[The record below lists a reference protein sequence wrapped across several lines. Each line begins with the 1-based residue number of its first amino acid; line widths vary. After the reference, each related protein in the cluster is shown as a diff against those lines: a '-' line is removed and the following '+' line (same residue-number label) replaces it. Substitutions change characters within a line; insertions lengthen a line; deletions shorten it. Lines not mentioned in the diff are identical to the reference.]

1 MNNWIRK
8 TNAIALLVA
17 LVTGAVLPNALGQNA
32 DPAQAAEVSSGDDT
46 VRIIFRSDKLVSVL
60 HYLEMLTG
68 RSVIRPQALPTPE
81 FTFDSH
87 GDMTRDEAILAIE
100 SLLSINGIG
109 VTPMG
114 EKFLKVVPIA
124 TIRTEAPELV
134 VGSLEDWPPSGKV
147 VSKLFRLEYLDS
159 QTFQTQIQQ
168 FLSPGFSTN
177 IPFQN
182 TNAVI
187 VTDTVSNLKRLEYVV
202 SEVDKPSRLNVETR
216 FYTLEFAQASEVA
229 QQIQGLIDAARANF
243 GETNSQSS
251 NTNNNRAQAQAGAQ
265 RPAGNQPVRAL
276 QSIAAVSE
284 GAIPNQILFGSNT
297 ALASDDRT
305 NQIIIMSEPSN
316 MVFFDDIIEKLDIK
330 SDPATRIEVIVL
342 NHAEAT
348 EVAGLLSSFVSGSTS
363 AESGD
368 RSQAGA
374 NTARQ
379 QNAGAQQ
386 ARNQTANRQTAQT
399 QPRQQQVSNA
409 VRSTLEDRD
418 SQFSDFMT
426 IEADERSNSLIISGT
441 RSDIELMTELIAKID
456 VLLPQVL
463 IEVII
468 AEVNLGNDANRGM
481 NAIGGTYVQNEEVGE
496 PNITIGTGI
505 VPGLDLFGIGASN
518 IAFNLDQKAG
528 IISNLSFD
536 AILNAA
542 RTNSNVRILSKPF
555 LMTTHNQEA
564 TFTVGQ
570 QRPIV
575 TGTTTDNTLSTSV
588 RETVQYQD
596 IAIELKVKPL
606 IGPNDIIQL
615 EIDQSV
621 NDIDGSIEVNGNPQP
636 IIGRRQM
643 VSFVSVKSDG
653 LVVLGGMQRSKE
665 TKAQGRMALL
675 GEIPLLGNLF
685 RSKDVEFENREL
697 LLFIRPK
704 VVRDADEADA
714 DAREAISAHAISGKV
729 DDLLE
734 DGHFDLRTKD
744 KKKPESDVE
753 KESALAKRKRFKR

>member
-8 TNAIALLVA
+8 TKAIALIFTLFA
-17 LVTGAVLPNALGQNA
+17 GATFQNA
-32 DPAQAAEVSSGDDT
+32 IGQDADPNQVAEVSSGDDT
-46 VRIIFRSDKLVSVL
+46 VRILWRAEKLVSVL
-60 HYLEMLTG
+60 HYLEILTE
-68 RSVIRPQALPTPE
+68 RSVIRPQSLPTPE
-81 FTFDSH
+81 FTFDSR
-87 GDMTRDEAILAIE
+87 GDMTRDEAIISIE

-109 VTPMG
+109 VTPLG
-114 EKFLKVVPIA
+114 DKLLKVVAIA
-124 TIRTEAPELV
+124 SIRTEAPELV
-134 VGSLEDWPPSGKV
+134 IQSLKDIAPSGKV
-147 VSKLFRLEYLDS
+147 VSKLFRLKYLDS
-159 QTFQTQIQQ
+159 QTFQTQIQA
-168 FLSPGFSTN
+168 FLSPGFSTI

-182 TNAVI
+182 SNAVI
-187 VTDTVSNLKRLEYVV
+187 VTDTISNLQRLEYVV
-202 SEVDKPSRLNVETR
+202 SEVDTPSRLNVETR
-216 FYTLEFAQASEVA
+216 FYTLEFAQASEVS
-229 QQIQGLIDAARANF
+229 QQIQGLIDAARSNF
-243 GETNSQSS
+243 GENNNQNS
-251 NTNNNRAQAQAGAQ
+251 NTNNNRTQARTQ
-265 RPAGNQPVRAL
+265 RPGDLPARTAPV
-276 QSIAAVSE
+276 AAVASD

-363 AESGD
+363 TESSD
-368 RSQAGA
+368 RAQAGA
-374 NTARQ
+374 NTGRLQNTAGQ
-379 QNAGAQQ
+379 QGA
-386 ARNQTANRQTAQT
+386 NQTTNRQTAQT
-399 QPRQQQVSNA
+399 QPRQQQVSNVVQGA
-409 VRSTLEDRD
+409 LEDRD

-426 IEADERSNSLIISGT
+426 IEADERSNALIISGT
-441 RSDIELMTELIAKID
+441 RSDLELMTELIAKID

-468 AEVNLGNDANRGM
+468 AEVNLGNDANRGTSS
-481 NAIGGTYVQNEEVGE
+481 ISGSYVQDEEPGA
-496 PNITIGTGI
+496 PNLTGI
-505 VPGLDLFGIGASN
+505 SGLDLFGIGANN
-518 IAFNLDQKAG
+518 ISLNFDKTTG

-536 AILNAA
+536 AILNSA

-575 TGTTTDNTLSTSV
+575 TGTVSDSLNGN

-621 NDIDGSIEVNGNPQP
+621 NDIDGSVDINGNPQP

-665 TKAQGRMALL
+665 TKTKGRMAIL

-685 RSKDVEFENREL
+685 RSNVVEFENREL

-704 VVRDADEADA
+704 VIRDADEADA
-714 DAREAISAHAISGKV
+714 DAREAIGRHPISGKM
-729 DDLLE
+729 DELLE
-734 DGHFDLRTKD
+734 NGDFDLRTKD
-744 KKKPESDVE
+744 KKKSKSDNDEESDSV
-753 KESALAKRKRFKR
+753 SRKRFKR

>member
-8 TNAIALLVA
+8 TNAIALMC
-17 LVTGAVLPNALGQNA
+17 VLLLGGTSQNVIGQDA
-32 DPAQAAEVSSGDDT
+32 DPSQAAAVSSGDDT
-46 VRIIFRSDKLVSVL
+46 VRILWRAEKLVSVL
-60 HYLEMLTG
+60 HYLEILTE
-68 RSVIRPQALPTPE
+68 RSVIRPQSLPTPE
-81 FTFDSH
+81 FTFDSR

-109 VTPMG
+109 VTPLG
-114 EKFLKVVPIA
+114 DKLLKVVAIA
-124 TIRTEAPELV
+124 SIRTEAPELEI
-134 VGSLEDWPPSGKV
+134 GSLKDRAPSGKV
-147 VSKLFRLEYLDS
+147 VSKLFRLKYLDS

-168 FLSPGFSTN
+168 FLSPGFSTI

-182 TNAVI
+182 SNAVI
-187 VTDTVSNLKRLEYVV
+187 VTDTISNLQRLEYVV
-202 SEVDKPSRLNVETR
+202 SEVDTPSRLNVETR
-216 FYTLEFAQASEVA
+216 FYTLEFAQASEVS
-229 QQIQGLIDAARANF
+229 QQIQGLIDAARTNF
-243 GETNSQSS
+243 GENNNQNS
-251 NTNNNRAQAQAGAQ
+251 NTNNNRAQARTQGGGVNQAARLQ
-265 RPAGNQPVRAL
+265 PA
-276 QSIAAVSE
+276 IAAVAAE

-330 SDPATRIEVIVL
+330 ADPATRIEVIVL

-363 AESGD
+363 TESGD

-374 NTARQ
+374 NTGRQ
-379 QNAGAQQ
+379 QTNTGQQGAAQ
-386 ARNQTANRQTAQT
+386 NTIRQNAQT
-399 QPRQQQVSNA
+399 QPRQQQVANA
-409 VRSTLEDRD
+409 VRTVLEDRD

-426 IEADERSNSLIISGT
+426 IEADERSNALIISGT
-441 RSDIELMTELIAKID
+441 RSDLELMTELIAKID

-468 AEVNLGNDANRGM
+468 AEVNLGNDANRGTSS
-481 NAIGGTYVQNEEVGE
+481 ISGSYVQNEAEGE
-496 PNITIGTGI
+496 PNITGLN
-505 VPGLDLFGIGASN
+505 GLDLFGIGASN
-518 IAFNLDQKAG
+518 VALNLDKTTG

-542 RTNSNVRILSKPF
+542 RTNSNVRILSKPY
-555 LMTTHNQEA
+555 LMTTHNKEA

-570 QRPIV
+570 RVPVV
-575 TGTTTDNTLSTSV
+575 TGTVSDSLNGN

-606 IGPNDIIQL
+606 IGPNDIIQM

-621 NDIDGSIEVNGNPQP
+621 NDIDREVLVNGNEQP
-636 IIGRRQM
+636 VIGSRQM
-643 VSFVSVKSDG
+643 VSFVSVKSNG
-653 LVVLGGMQRSKE
+653 LVVLGGMQRSKQSD
-665 TKAQGRMALL
+665 TKGRMAIL

-685 RSKDVEFENREL
+685 RSKAVGFENREL

-704 VVRDADEADA
+704 VVRDADEANANARDA
-714 DAREAISAHAISGKV
+714 IGKHPISGKV

-734 DGHFDLRTKD
+734 KGEFDLRTKD
-744 KKKPESDVE
+744 KKKSKPE
-753 KESALAKRKRFKR
+753 ESNGEPSSVSRKRFKR

>member
-8 TNAIALLVA
+8 TKAIALIFTLFV
-17 LVTGAVLPNALGQNA
+17 GATFQNA
-32 DPAQAAEVSSGDDT
+32 IGQDAPTNQVAEVSSGDDT
-46 VRIIFRSDKLVSVL
+46 VRILWRAEKLVSVL
-60 HYLEMLTG
+60 HYLEILTE

-81 FTFDSH
+81 FTFDSR
-87 GDMTRDEAILAIE
+87 GDMTRDEAIIAIE
-100 SLLSINGIG
+100 SLLRINGIG
-109 VTPMG
+109 VTPLG
-114 EKFLKVVPIA
+114 DKFLTVVAIG
-124 TIRTEAPELV
+124 TISTEAPELV
-134 VGSLEDWPPSGKV
+134 IGSLEEWAPSGKV
-147 VSKLFRLEYLDS
+147 VSKLFRLKYLD
-159 QTFQTQIQQ
+159 TAAFQTQIQQ
-168 FLSPGFSTN
+168 FLSPSFSKV
-177 IPFQN
+177 IQFQN
-182 TNAVI
+182 SNAVV
-187 VTDTVSNLKRLEYVV
+187 VTDTISNLQRLEYVV
-202 SEVDKPSRLNVETR
+202 SEVDTPSRLNVETR

-243 GETNSQSS
+243 GENNNQNS
-251 NTNNNRAQAQAGAQ
+251 NGNNNNNNRAQARTQ
-265 RPAGNQPVRAL
+265 RPGDLPARIAPV
-276 QSIAAVSE
+276 AAVASD

-363 AESGD
+363 TESGD
-368 RSQAGA
+368 RSQGGA
-374 NTARQ
+374 NTGRQ
-379 QNAGAQQ
+379 QNTTGQQGA
-386 ARNQTANRQTAQT
+386 NQTTNGQTAQT
-399 QPRQQQVSNA
+399 QPRQQQVTNA
-409 VRSTLEDRD
+409 VRGTLEDRD

-426 IEADERSNSLIISGT
+426 IEADERSNALIISGT
-441 RSDIELMTELIAKID
+441 RSDLELMTELIAKID

-468 AEVNLGNDANRGM
+468 AEVNLGNDANRGTST
-481 NAIGGTYVQNEEVGE
+481 ISGSYIQNEEPGA
-496 PNITIGTGI
+496 PNITGI
-505 VPGLDLFGIGASN
+505 NGLDLFGIGANN
-518 IAFNLDQKAG
+518 ISLNLDKTTG
-528 IISNLSFD
+528 VISNLSFD

-575 TGTTTDNTLSTSV
+575 TGTVSDSINGN

-621 NDIDGSIEVNGNPQP
+621 NDIDGSIDVNGNPQP

-665 TKAQGRMALL
+665 TKTKGRMAVL

-685 RSKDVEFENREL
+685 RSNILEFENREL

-704 VVRDADEADA
+704 VVRDADEADF
-714 DAREAISAHAISGKV
+714 DARETIGNHPISGKI
-729 DDLLE
+729 DDLLYE
-734 DGHFDLRTKD
+734 GNFDLRTKD
-744 KKKPESDVE
+744 KKQSKSGDDDESDSV
-753 KESALAKRKRFKR
+753 SRKRFKR